1 MDLGLDGKVVLVTGG
16 AGRIGPV
23 ICATFAREGALVGV
37 VDIAPG
43 RTAATVDALR
53 TGGGQ
58 AIGVGADVSVKDD
71 VVRAVQ
77 TVTAAFG
84 PIDVLV
90 NAHGISPNRLLLE
103 ADVDEWDRTFAVNTR
118 GTMLTCQAV
127 GNQLKQRGAPGSI
140 VNVSSGAAT
149 SARLG
154 AAGYCGSKAAI
165 DMLTQALAIELGPY
179 AIRVNAVSPGLVTD
193 PSLRTGDAGIT
204 PYMRMMLDMTPLRR
218 TGAPADI
225 AEVVAFVA
233 SARAAWMTGTIVQV
247 SGGSH
252 TGRPHVPLPRPPQPP
267 T

>member
-1 MDLGLDGKVVLVTGG
+1 MDLGLRGKVVLVTGG

-37 VDIAPG
+37 VDIAG
-43 RTAATVDALR
+43 DRAEATAAGLR
-53 TGGGQ
+53 EGGAQ
-58 AIGVGADVSVKDD
+58 AIGIGADVSSKDD
-71 VVRAVQ
+71 VEHALE

-84 PIDVLV
+84 PVDVLV

-103 ADVDEWDRTFAVNTR
+103 ADVEEWDRTFAVNTR

-127 GNQLKQRGAPGSI
+127 GNQMKTRGAHGSI

-193 PSLRTGDAGIT
+193 APLRTGDAGIT
-204 PYMRMMLDMTPLRR
+204 PYMQMMLDMTPLRR
-218 TGAPADI
+218 TGEPADI

-233 SARAAWMTGTIVQV
+233 SDRAAWMTGTIVQV

-252 TGRPHVPLPRPPQPP
+252 TGRPHVPLPRLG
-267 T
+267 